1 MLIEYNCAC
10 NIFFYHL
17 FFHYCYLN
25 CPFVFK
31 EKRSSMSQIMIEEL
45 ETQEELSSNDTMAD
59 LEQSH
64 PATFTFDEA
73 HIAADALLNSFT
85 EDQEETDALDS
96 ASEHLVLDDADLED
110 TDLTY
115 GSELGNALSIYL
127 RDMGRIPRLSVQE
140 EIRLALLVQ
149 QGQIEQQNA
158 LQENKLP
165 NAQIM
170 ERAKEAQRR
179 LIEANLRL
187 VVSIAKK
194 YQNGSMALLD
204 LIQEGN
210 KGLMI
215 AVEKFD
221 PTKGYKLSTYA
232 TWWIRQFVSRALA
245 NQARTIRIPV
255 HMYDKIN
262 RVTRASNRLH
272 QELGRYPTAQELAR
286 DMGSSEE
293 QIQEILKA
301 SQQTISLETPVG
313 EDNEEE
319 LGNLLED
326 QLIQSPVEFM
336 EHSQLQEYV
345 TLALQDLSDRE
356 RDVLQLRYG
365 FVDGTSHTLAEIGEM
380 LHVSRER
387 VRQIETK
394 ALQKLRIQGNDLLKD
409 FLN

>member
-1 MLIEYNCAC
+1 
-10 NIFFYHL
+10 
-17 FFHYCYLN
+17 
-25 CPFVFK
+25 
-31 EKRSSMSQIMIEEL
+31 MSHIMIEEL
-45 ETQEELSSNDTMAD
+45 ETQEEITINDTIAD
-59 LEQSH
+59 MEHSH
-64 PATFTFDEA
+64 TTTFTFDEA
-73 HIAADALLNSFT
+73 QIAADDLLNSFT
-85 EDQEETDALDS
+85 DDQEERDSTDS
-96 ASEHLVLDDADLED
+96 AREHLMLDDADLDEAD
-110 TDLTY
+110 LDNTDLPE

-127 RDMGRIPRLSVQE
+127 RDMGRIPRLTAKE

-149 QGQIEQQNA
+149 QGQFEQQNA
-158 LQENKLP
+158 LQANRLP
-165 NAQIM
+165 RAHIM
-170 ERAKEAQRR
+170 EQAREAHRR

-194 YQNGSMALLD
+194 YQNGGMALLD

-221 PTKGYKLSTYA
+221 PTKGYKFSTYA
-232 TWWIRQFVSRALA
+232 TWWIRQYVSRALA

-262 RVTRASNRLH
+262 RVTRASTRLH
-272 QELGRYPTAQELAR
+272 EELGRNPTAKELAQHL
-286 DMGSSEE
+286 GSSEE
-293 QIQEILKA
+293 QVQEILKA

-326 QLIQSPVEFM
+326 PLIQSPLELM
-336 EHSQLQEYV
+336 ERSQLQENV
-345 TLALQDLSDRE
+345 ALALQDLSDRE

-365 FVDGTSHTLAEIGEM
+365 FIDGTSHTLSEIGEL

-394 ALQKLRIQGNDLLKD
+394 ALQKLRIQGNDQLKD

>member
-1 MLIEYNCAC
+1 
-10 NIFFYHL
+10 
-17 FFHYCYLN
+17 
-25 CPFVFK
+25 
-31 EKRSSMSQIMIEEL
+31 MSQIMLEEL
-45 ETQEELSSNDTMAD
+45 ETQEEISIDDTMAD
-59 LEQSH
+59 LEGSH
-64 PATFTFDEA
+64 PATFTSNEA
-73 HIAADALLNSFT
+73 QIAADDLLNSFT
-85 EDQEETDALDS
+85 EDQEETHTLDF
-96 ASEHLVLDDADLED
+96 EEDLMLDDADLID
-110 TDLTY
+110 

-127 RDMGRIPRLSVQE
+127 RDMGRIPRLSANE
-140 EIRLALLVQ
+140 EIRQALFVQ

-158 LQENKLP
+158 LQANTLP
-165 NAQIM
+165 DANTM

-194 YQNGSMALLD
+194 YQNGGLALLD

-221 PTKGYKLSTYA
+221 PTKGYKFSTYA
-232 TWWIRQFVSRALA
+232 TWWIRQYVSRALA

-255 HMYDKIN
+255 HMYDKIH
-262 RVTRASNRLH
+262 RVTKANNRLH
-272 QELGRYPTAQELAR
+272 QELGRNSTAQELAHY
-286 DMGSSEE
+286 MGTSEE
-293 QIQEILKA
+293 QVQEILKA
-301 SQQTISLETPVG
+301 SQQTISLETPVD

-326 QLIQSPVEFM
+326 PLTQSPMEFM
-336 EHSQLQEYV
+336 ELSQMQEYV
-345 TLALQDLSDRE
+345 ALALQDLSDRE

-365 FVDGTSHTLAEIGEM
+365 FLDGTSHTLAEVGEM

-394 ALQKLRIQGNDLLKD
+394 ALQKLRIQENDQLKD